1 MNRNIFSGGRALFSV
16 PFIAS
21 LVILAAA
28 AAGLK
33 PAMHALAKE
42 YRKETIPIRKPLADF
57 DMSRLP
63 GFARDWTFKH
73 QKTVDDIETDEYAII
88 RLKCMDGG
96 PGPSRAIFF
105 VTYYS
110 KQGDKVPHTPDV
122 CYRQAGA
129 VIKKMTTVMIDTP
142 SLGPEYKQ
150 IPVNLLLFEMPNGTN
165 QAVIFFF
172 CVEGQFRQTRE
183 QVRWLLNKP
192 GNRFMYFSKIE
203 ASTNY
208 PLNSNPT
215 PAIELCKKILS
226 EATVILATEYY
237 PSRAQIKRR

>member
-1 MNRNIFSGGRALFSV
+1 MNRNIFSGGRALFSA

-33 PAMHALAKE
+33 PAMHALAQE

-63 GFARDWTFKH
+63 AFAGDWTFKH
-73 QKTVDDIETDEYAII
+73 QRTVEDIETDEYAII
-88 RLKCMDGG
+88 RLKCRTGG
-96 PGPSRAIFF
+96 RGPSEAILF

-122 CYRQAGA
+122 CYRQGGA
-129 VIKKMTTVMIDTP
+129 VIKKMTTIMIDTP

-150 IPVNLLLFEMPNGTN
+150 IPANLLLFEMPNGTN

-203 ASTNY
+203 ASVNY
-208 PLNSNPT
+208 PLNSAPA
-215 PAIELCKKILS
+215 PAIELCKTILS
-226 EATVILATEYY
+226 EATVILAKEYY
-237 PSRAQIKRR
+237 PSQAQIKRP